1 LVAELGKNVEI
12 KPDRSLPKFFCGVP
26 ACKSGIA
33 DQPMVLAL
41 ADSMSFEM
49 VQAMIAAMRARCAGG
64 IDGDYAE
71 LVVGAPSTFGALEN
85 PRVHFA
91 SATETGAGILSTPAL
106 LQVTKDANGWSL

>member
-12 KPDRSLPKFFCGVP
+12 KPDRSLPKSFCGVP

-33 DQPMVLAL
+33 DQPM

-71 LVVGAPSTFGALEN
+71 PVVGAPSTLGALEN

-91 SATETGAGILSTPAL
+91 SATETCAGILSTPAL
-106 LQVTKDANGWSL
+106 LQVTKDANSWSL